1 MASRVAGGGR
11 PCPAARRSCAAVGG
25 NGDCLRLECR
35 RLRAARKPLAALG
48 LGLTSA
54 LGVRSARLL
63 APFAAFVSHQPAR
76 EGRRRTPMNRL
87 TVIWNGASFR

>member
-1 MASRVAGGGR
+1 MPTVSGGQGSG
-11 PCPAARRSCAAVGG
+11 AARGG

-35 RLRAARKPLAALG
+35 RLRTAHKPLAALG

-54 LGVRSARLL
+54 LRVRSARLL

-76 EGRRRTPMNRL
+76 EGRRRTP
-87 TVIWNGASFR
+87 